1 MSAHKSLKIN
11 NKLVSNREF
20 SGEVGVDPADSSFSA
35 TSLESCEL
43 RFQANMM
50 RQLINETKS
59 NSPRE
64 KTDP

>member
-1 MSAHKSLKIN
+1 MSAHKSHKMS
-11 NKLVSNREF
+11 NKLVSKRDF
-20 SGEVGVDPADSSFSA
+20 SGEIGVDPADSSFSA

-64 KTDP
+64 NSDP